1 MKKKLSQKEMIKEI
15 MDNFDFERVHN
26 TMWLLDWRWIGVG
39 VPSEKE
45 LKKNARKHLDRAIEQ
60 ALSPN
65 NTESIDV
72 GWISASG
79 GLEAR
84 AWKTK
89 KNKLSRL
96 TLDFVL
102 TNWESDR
109 NNNY

>member
-1 MKKKLSQKEMIKEI
+1 MKKKLSQKEMIDNI

-26 TMWLLDWRWIGVG
+26 TMDLLDWRWAGVG
-39 VPSEKE
+39 VPSEEKIKRE
-45 LKKNARKHLDRAIEQ
+45 AWKHLDSAIEQ

-79 GLEAR
+79 GLVAR

-89 KNKLSRL
+89 KNNLSRL
-96 TLDFVL
+96 ELDFVL
-102 TNWESDR
+102 TGWESDR
-109 NNNY
+109 K